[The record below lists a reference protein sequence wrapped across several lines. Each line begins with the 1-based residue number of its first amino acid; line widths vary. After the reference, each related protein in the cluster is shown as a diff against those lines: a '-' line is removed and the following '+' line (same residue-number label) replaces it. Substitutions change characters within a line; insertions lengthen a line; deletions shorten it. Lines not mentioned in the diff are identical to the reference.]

1 MKRLIRL
8 NINDKDYEIA
18 VKPNQTLA
26 DVIRDEIGLTGTKKG
41 CEVGECGTCTVIL
54 DGKPVNSCLVLA
66 VQADGRN
73 ILTIEGLETDQGLH
87 PIQQSFVEKGAV
99 QCGFCTSGMILS
111 AKSLL
116 DRNPDAD
123 ETEIRSAISGNLCRC
138 TGYQKIVEAIAS
150 VKKEASPS

>member
-8 NINDKDYEIA
+8 NVNDKDYEIA

-150 VKKEASPS
+150 VKKEASPA